1 MDVVKV
7 GQVGFIMIVPALA
20 FGAAVHLPRLAA
32 ALVRRM
38 REHEARRYPHPSGPP
53 VERLAVDLRRLVRE
67 YDAVRRSPGMAM
79 RAHHLQ
85 ALEGAITDCAM
96 QAARALGVPAPERP
110 VHGALDRPELRRL
123 LCALADAGLVLPPG
137 VGLLT

>member
-32 ALVRRM
+32 ALARRM
-38 REHEARRYPHPSGPP
+38 RGYEARRDLHPAGPP
-53 VERLAVDLRRLVRE
+53 IEQLAVDLRRLVHE
-67 YDAVRRSPGMAM
+67 HETVRRSPGVAM
-79 RAHHLQ
+79 RAHHLW

-110 VHGALDRPELRRL
+110 VHGALARPELRRL
-123 LCALADAGLVLPPG
+123 LQALADAGLVLPPG
-137 VGLLT
+137 VGLLA